1 MTWRESAFHGTALE
15 PGKEYVNL
23 HEKASGQHDGQEQ
36 KHREHEYPVHFRE
49 QRDDAHDAADADE
62 EHHQYRDQDQRHA
75 FVHVGVK
82 GVDFLKA
89 SQQSSRVVESVGK
102 QKPYDRILE
111 KFDARFS
118 GHVASSG

>member
-23 HEKASGQHDGQEQ
+23 DEKASGQHDGQEQ
-36 KHREHEYPVHFRE
+36 KHRKHEYPVHFRE
-49 QRDDAHDAADADE
+49 QGDDAHDAADADE
-62 EHHQYRDQDQRHA
+62 EHDQHRGQHQRHA

-89 SQQSSRVVESVGK
+89 SQQRACVVEGVGK
-102 QKPYDRILE
+102 QKPYDGIAE

-118 GHVASSG
+118 GHDASSG